1 MATPNDLT
9 SAEPPS
15 TPASHMEELREKL
28 RPRDVVGADELLSAR
43 ERDALERVQ
52 ALELQLLR
60 AHERERESTEL
71 AVRDG
76 NRIAVLEARV
86 TDLSERAARADEAER
101 ALFEAESRSE
111 TAVRRTELME
121 SELMSTRAEVD
132 RLRTRVV
139 ELEASLRRAL
149 AEIGT
154 AAARRER
161 EESEAASGEAGRL
174 EASAERSIELAD
186 RLRLKV
192 VDLESN
198 LRAVM
203 QQANETTAA
212 RMRADQAERELEAV
226 REGSADATAR
236 ASEAEGRLAELEGR
250 LEALDT
256 RIAGWSDPTTSGDD
270 NGELVVDLRDAAEE
284 PVELPD
290 EESRTSRWSEWRAT

>member
-1 MATPNDLT
+1 
-9 SAEPPS
+9 
-15 TPASHMEELREKL
+15 MEELREKL
-28 RPRDVVGADELLSAR
+28 RPRDVVGAGERLSAP
-43 ERDALERVQ
+43 ERHALEREQ

-121 SELMSTRAEVD
+121 SELTSTRAEVD

-149 AEIGT
+149 AEVGT

-161 EESEAASGEAGRL
+161 EESEAASGEAVRL

-226 REGSADATAR
+226 REGSADAIAR
-236 ASEAEGRLAELEGR
+236 ASAAEGRLAELEGPRGTRHEDRR
-250 LEALDT
+250 LV
-256 RIAGWSDPTTSGDD
+256 RSDDIRG
-270 NGELVVDLRDAAEE
+270 
-284 PVELPD
+284 
-290 EESRTSRWSEWRAT
+290 

>member
-1 MATPNDLT
+1 MAVDT
-9 SAEPPS
+9 PS

-28 RPRDVVGADELLSAR
+28 RPRDVVGSDDRLSAP
-43 ERDALERVQ
+43 ERQALERVQ
-52 ALELQLLR
+52 ALELELLR

-86 TDLSERAARADEAER
+86 TDLSDRAARADEAER

-149 AEIGT
+149 AEVGT

-186 RLRLKV
+186 RLRMKV

-203 QQANETTAA
+203 QQANEATAA
-212 RMRADQAERELEAV
+212 RMRADEAERELETV

-270 NGELVVDLRDAAEE
+270 NGDLVVDLRDTDEE
-284 PVELPD
+284 PTVELPD
-290 EESRTSRWSEWRAT
+290 EESPSRWSEWRAT